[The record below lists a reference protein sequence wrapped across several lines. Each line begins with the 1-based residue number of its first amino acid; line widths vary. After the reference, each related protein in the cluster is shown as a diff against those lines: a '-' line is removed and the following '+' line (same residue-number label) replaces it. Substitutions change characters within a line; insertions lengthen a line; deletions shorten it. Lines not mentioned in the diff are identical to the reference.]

1 VSYRPDIDGLRALA
15 VLAVVLFHID
25 ADLLP
30 GGFAGVDIFFVIS
43 GFLITGNILRDIDS
57 EKGFSWLE
65 FYRRRILRL
74 LPVLFVVLL
83 TTLIFG
89 HFILIPEDFREMSY
103 AAIASIASAA
113 NVYFTYF
120 LNTDYFAEASHVR
133 PLLHLWS
140 LGVEEQF
147 YVFWPIILVSVLS
160 FAGRWP
166 LILVTLVIASG
177 SFLLAESLLHTQ
189 PKFAYYMLPTR
200 GGELLI
206 GALLAIWIRDRDMS
220 RIPEAVWA
228 LSGATGLLLVFF
240 SLIWVS
246 EDKGFPGLNALP
258 STLGAALII
267 LGGSG
272 GPGLVARILA
282 RPVLV
287 WIGLISYSLYLW
299 HWPIL
304 AFYRYAYGPVDVL
317 TGAWLFVLMLLM
329 SYASYRFVEQPCRRL
344 RWSFPSVIFRGVAPG
359 SLALMVLCGCIVL
372 TKGYGLYALD
382 SAYVQALDRIKP
394 APPAYA
400 YSYVCQTYRLTHE
413 ALSGAKCVVNS
424 DQDPKVLLWGDSHAA
439 HYVGVLGAL
448 AEKLGF
454 GFRNAAHSACPP
466 LLEGAELVVPEH
478 RLRDCL
484 DSLSV
489 VRSHLDRYSTI
500 VIAGAWGEYQRRNS
514 DFMALLEDT
523 IDSLVDSGKR
533 VLVLGQVPSFRN
545 VDRKCQQKALKALV
559 RGCEGEGQS
568 LATSSQPGI
577 NRTLRALVEKR
588 WPDVY
593 YFDVGEAICS
603 GDVCSSSIDDM
614 LVYYDNGH
622 LSMDGSWLVGRT
634 IAGREDVPGFL
645 SAVLGP

>member
-1 VSYRPDIDGLRALA
+1 MRANSVSYRPDIDGLRALA

-206 GALLAIWIRDRDMS
+206 GALLAIWIR
-220 RIPEAVWA
+220 
-228 LSGATGLLLVFF
+228 GL
-240 SLIWVS
+240 
-246 EDKGFPGLNALP
+246 
-258 STLGAALII
+258 
-267 LGGSG
+267 
-272 GPGLVARILA
+272 
-282 RPVLV
+282 PV
-287 WIGLISYSLYLW
+287 
-299 HWPIL
+299 
-304 AFYRYAYGPVDVL
+304 
-317 TGAWLFVLMLLM
+317 
-329 SYASYRFVEQPCRRL
+329 
-344 RWSFPSVIFRGVAPG
+344 RW
-359 SLALMVLCGCIVL
+359 
-372 TKGYGLYALD
+372 D
-382 SAYVQALDRIKP
+382 
-394 APPAYA
+394 
-400 YSYVCQTYRLTHE
+400 
-413 ALSGAKCVVNS
+413 
-424 DQDPKVLLWGDSHAA
+424 
-439 HYVGVLGAL
+439 
-448 AEKLGF
+448 
-454 GFRNAAHSACPP
+454 
-466 LLEGAELVVPEH
+466 
-478 RLRDCL
+478 
-484 DSLSV
+484 
-489 VRSHLDRYSTI
+489 
-500 VIAGAWGEYQRRNS
+500 
-514 DFMALLEDT
+514 
-523 IDSLVDSGKR
+523 
-533 VLVLGQVPSFRN
+533 
-545 VDRKCQQKALKALV
+545 
-559 RGCEGEGQS
+559 
-568 LATSSQPGI
+568 
-577 NRTLRALVEKR
+577 
-588 WPDVY
+588 
-593 YFDVGEAICS
+593 
-603 GDVCSSSIDDM
+603 
-614 LVYYDNGH
+614 
-622 LSMDGSWLVGRT
+622 
-634 IAGREDVPGFL
+634 
-645 SAVLGP
+645 